1 MGHLLSPVSVRPPK
15 GTGTVG
21 MASITS
27 FVAPSQTAEDQN
39 ATGMTV
45 HFTHERG
52 TGQSDPVTLDLT
64 APEHDSSDLP
74 AHKAYK
80 LEEVTGSLPLQ
91 SPTYLTIL
99 HSPLSL

>member
-39 ATGMTV
+39 AGMTV
-45 HFTHERG
+45 HFAHGRG
-52 TGQSDPVTLDLT
+52 TTQSAPVIWET
-64 APEHDSSDLP
+64 
-74 AHKAYK
+74 
-80 LEEVTGSLPLQ
+80 Q
-91 SPTYLTIL
+91 
-99 HSPLSL
+99 PLSITAVISLHKQLTD